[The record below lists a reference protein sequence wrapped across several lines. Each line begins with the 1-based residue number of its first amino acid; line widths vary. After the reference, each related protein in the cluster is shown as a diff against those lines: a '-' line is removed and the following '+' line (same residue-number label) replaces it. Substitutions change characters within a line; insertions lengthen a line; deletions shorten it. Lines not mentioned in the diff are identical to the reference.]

1 MKIILS
7 VAAFVLA
14 LLVASAAEAQTQAQ
28 TKAQTQASP
37 HLPRGAATD
46 ITYAEIKATVQKAA
60 STPVSDQ
67 QLRVVG
73 INGAYNV
80 GVGVVRRA
88 KTEGRN
94 PGGGIEHSHITEVYH
109 IIDGEG
115 TLVTGGTID
124 NPRESPPDSSVVK
137 VLNGPS
143 SGGGPIQNGVSRKV
157 GPGDV
162 VIIPPNTPHWF
173 KEITSDQ
180 IVYLVVR
187 IDPDKVLPAGYV
199 SK

>member
-7 VAAFVLA
+7 VATVLMA
-14 LLVASAAEAQTQAQ
+14 TLAAGQADAQTP
-28 TKAQTQASP
+28 SSS
-37 HLPRGAATD
+37 HEPRGNATD
-46 ITYAEIKATVQKAA
+46 VTNAEIKATVQKAA

-94 PGGGIEHSHITEVYH
+94 PGGGIEHSRITEIYH
-109 IIDGEG
+109 IIEGEG
-115 TLVTGGTID
+115 TLVTGGSIE
-124 NPRESPPDSSVVK
+124 NPRESPADSSVVK

-143 SGGGPIQNGVSRKV
+143 TGGGPIHNGVSRKV

-187 IDPDKVLPAGYV
+187 VDPEKVLPAGYV
-199 SK
+199 GK